1 MQKLISSKQVDNEA
15 SGKAFKSQ
23 MTQASS
29 PSHHPPVSYIWTKV
43 MTGECT
49 NFRCNLRNNIEY
61 LLVRAR
67 CNEKQPEGIKRWS
80 NHWERKTE
88 SPQKASKDIFS
99 AKRLW
104 FQCSCSCEC
113 CQLGLTCGGWW
124 REALKLDESCTP
136 PGHKFAWLNQFLRL
150 KHCWHM
156 EERMTAKA
164 NNRFVG
170 KKHRKRDRQLLSK
183 PR

>member
-1 MQKLISSKQVDNEA
+1 MRPVSCLSRARVKL
-15 SGKAFKSQ
+15 
-23 MTQASS
+23 MTQTSS

-43 MTGECT
+43 MTDECT
-49 NFRCNLRNNIEY
+49 NFRSNSHNKCSIF
-61 LLVRAR
+61 
-67 CNEKQPEGIKRWS
+67 EGSCKVQWKTTWGHQRWS

-88 SPQKASKDIFS
+88 SPQKADRHIFS
-99 AKRLW
+99 AKKLW
-104 FQCSCSCEC
+104 FQYSCSCKH

-136 PGHKFAWLNQFLRL
+136 PGHKFAWLNQFLKL

-156 EERMTAKA
+156 EERITAKA
-164 NNRFVG
+164 KNRFVG

-183 PR
+183 AR